1 MNDEALMRRAFDVA
15 KRAVENGNPPF
26 GSVLVDPGGNIVME
40 GENTVVTDSD
50 CTGHAE
56 ANLVREASRT
66 YGVGVLDG
74 YTLVTSCEPC
84 AMCAAATFWAGI
96 SRLVYGLSHAR
107 LLTVRKAGPP
117 MLALGCRDVLARG
130 EREVAVIGPM
140 LENEGAALFANYS
153 PESKVRGISF
163 G

>member
-1 MNDEALMRRAFDVA
+1 MSDDKLMRAAFAAASRAA
-15 KRAVENGNPPF
+15 ENGNPPF
-26 GSVLVDPGGNIVME
+26 GSVLVDPDGKIVLE
-40 GENTVVTDSD
+40 AENTVASDSD

-56 ANLVREASRT
+56 TNLVREASRK

-84 AMCAAATFWAGI
+84 AMCAAAIFWSGI

-107 LLTVRKAGPP
+107 LVSVRTGGPP
-117 MLALGCRDVLARG
+117 MLKLDCREVFSRG
-130 EREVAVIGPM
+130 AREVAVTGPM
-140 LENEGAALFANYS
+140 LEDEGAALF
-153 PESKVRGISF
+153 G

>member
-1 MNDEALMRRAFDVA
+1 MNDEELMRRAYAAA
-15 KRAVENGNPPF
+15 KRAAGNGNPPF
-26 GSVLVDPGGNIVME
+26 GSVLVDPDGNIVME

-56 ANLVREASRT
+56 SNLVREASRK

-84 AMCAAATFWAGI
+84 AMCAAAVFWSGI

-107 LLTVRKAGPP
+107 LVTVREAGPP
-117 MLALGCRDVLARG
+117 MLKLHCRDVFACG
-130 EREVAVIGPM
+130 ERDVAVTGPM
-140 LENEGAALFANYS
+140 LEDEGAALFT
-153 PESKVRGISF
+153 G
-163 G
+163 